1 MSHNTTA
8 EATTATKRS
17 DRPWYRADWVT
28 KLVSITSLLAI
39 WEFLVRNYAPPFVAR
54 PAAIIQSIVPTVTN
68 PRFQADALATGR
80 GILQGLVIAV
90 VLGVVVGAVLGRA
103 PRASMLIRNWIFMF
117 YAAPLVAILPLFVMW
132 FGYSSANRLAV
143 VIWSAFFPIALN
155 TADGMANVPSKY
167 LEVATSFRSRRRDT
181 MFDVIIPASLP
192 YLLAGFRLGAGRAI
206 LGAVVL
212 EFLIGMEGIG
222 FFILIN
228 GQRMRHNTAMVGVLI
243 LSIAG
248 ILIWMFSDSL
258 TRRLAPWY
266 LDARN

>member
-1 MSHNTTA
+1 MSQTTTT
-8 EATTATKRS
+8 EAAAGTS
-17 DRPWYRADWVT
+17 DAARRWYQADWVA
-28 KLVSITSLLAI
+28 KMVAITTLLGI

-54 PAAIIQSIVPTVTN
+54 PVAIIQSIIPTITN
-68 PRFQADALATGR
+68 PRFQADTLATGR

-90 VLGVVVGAVLGRA
+90 VLGIAVGAILGRA

-132 FGYSSANRLAV
+132 FGYTSANRLAV

-155 TADGMANVPSKY
+155 TADGMANVPTRY

-181 MFDVIIPASLP
+181 MFDVILPASLP

-228 GQRMRHNTAMVGVLI
+228 GQRMRHNTAMVGVLV

-248 ILIWMFSDSL
+248 ILIWKFSDAL
-258 TRRLAPWY
+258 TRRFAPWY
-266 LDARN
+266 LQKRG

>member
-1 MSHNTTA
+1 MLQTDADPVVEGSEA
-8 EATTATKRS
+8 ESRS
-17 DRPWYRADWVT
+17 WYRADWVT
-28 KLVSITSLLAI
+28 KIVAISTLLAA
-39 WEFLVRNYAPPFVAR
+39 WEISVRNFAPPFVAR
-54 PAAIIQSIVPTVTN
+54 PVGIFGAIAPTLTN
-68 PRFQADALATGR
+68 PRFQADILATGR
-80 GILQGLVIAV
+80 GVLQGLAVAV
-90 VLGVVVGAVLGRA
+90 VLGIVVGAVLGRA

-132 FGYSSANRLAV
+132 FGYTPANRLAV

-155 TADGMANVPSKY
+155 TADGMANVPTRY
-167 LEVATSFRSRRRDT
+167 LEVATSFRSRRRDV

-248 ILIWMFSDSL
+248 ILIWMFSDAL
-258 TRRLAPWY
+258 TRRFAPWY
-266 LDARN
+266 LDKRG